1 MEYRYIKKN
10 TNGKPKSMGRPSSSL
25 HDQTAAL
32 VVELM
37 NASTSFHK
45 LHLSVTGDGS
55 YAQHKALNDL
65 YDGLPELADTIA
77 EGMQGACE
85 VILNYPEKA
94 PVSLSGVEGGI
105 EYLRDLTEEVNN
117 LQSVMPYSEIVNN
130 LDLVKDSINTAKYKL
145 IFLS

>member
-1 MEYRYIKKN
+1 MEYRSLKKN
-10 TNGKPKSMGRPSSSL
+10 TNIKPKSMGRPSSSL

-77 EGMQGACE
+77 EGMQGVC
-85 VILNYPEKA
+85 
-94 PVSLSGVEGGI
+94 
-105 EYLRDLTEEVNN
+105 
-117 LQSVMPYSEIVNN
+117 
-130 LDLVKDSINTAKYKL
+130 
-145 IFLS
+145 